1 MARISE
7 REYSACFQQAEYVF
21 NGIKEKKE
29 VVIYLMK
36 EIKMKKR
43 SAEAYINAYLC
54 MRAGQCYKMT
64 INNNA
69 PLFLS

>member
-29 VVIYLMK
+29 AVIYLFPLS
-36 EIKMKKR
+36 IK
-43 SAEAYINAYLC
+43 Y
-54 MRAGQCYKMT
+54 
-64 INNNA
+64 
-69 PLFLS
+69 